1 MCTQGKNGCLPHEN
15 THIDAIDCR
24 ILHVYF
30 CGIKRTDMKRM
41 MIIAMAG
48 FLVTTSCKTPDLA
61 LKDSLQSAERMD
73 VKGRQG
79 WMLNEKLSFGE
90 YRTVSLKRSWTKG
103 SGAFAGWTVYK
114 PGYTEIENRIGLE
127 YSQRKHSVRFEL
139 TDAKQQESAVFC
151 VTKVKSLN
159 FVADRNP
166 NSAVGE
172 VNSVLEIGDDWQNGY
187 WVNIYLK
194 NSEKPWEMV
203 INNNDAQRDRKN
215 YTGFLALDRHTYY
228 TNKPVYKLTNQKG
241 KEVKTIAGS
250 IGFEFL
256 NKEGKAVA
264 AVSTMNEGIVYL
276 EKLPE
281 SEKFLLA
288 NACAALLL
296 QQQI

>member
-1 MCTQGKNGCLPHEN
+1 VHEN
-15 THIDAIDCR
+15 THIDAIDSGSR
-24 ILHVYF
+24 RFYF
-30 CGIKRTDMKRM
+30 CDIKRMDMKRM

-48 FLVTTSCKTPDLA
+48 ILLTNSCKTPDLA
-61 LKDSLQSAERMD
+61 LKDGLQAVERLD

-79 WMLNEKLSFGE
+79 WTLNEKLTFGD

-103 SGAFAGWTVYK
+103 SGAFAGWTAYK

-127 YSQRKHSVRFEL
+127 YSQRKQTVRFEL
-139 TDAKQQESAVFC
+139 TDAKQQESSVFC
-151 VTKVKSLN
+151 VTKVKSFN
-159 FVADRNP
+159 FVADKNP
-166 NSAVGE
+166 NSVVGE
-172 VNSVLEIGDDWQNGY
+172 VNSILEIGDDWQNGY
-187 WVNIYLK
+187 WVNIYLRDGD
-194 NSEKPWEMV
+194 KPWEMV

-228 TNKPVYKLTNQKG
+228 TIKPVYTITNQKG

-250 IGFEFL
+250 VGFEFL

-264 AVSTMNEGIVYL
+264 AVSTMDEGIVYF
-276 EKLPE
+276 ERLPE